1 MSTLQ
6 EKGMQVYKPNAK
18 EMAMFKDATQKPVIE
33 YIEKQV
39 GKPWVDKVM
48 KAVQEA
54 EAELAK

>member
-1 MSTLQ
+1 
-6 EKGMQVYKPNAK
+6 MQVYRPNEK

-39 GKPWVDKVM
+39 GRPWVDKVM